1 MFDEVRLSGS
11 NHNKATHPLIWFD
24 HHRGSR
30 IEFSGTR
37 HVVETRQHDLNKSR
51 TLASNAG
58 YGDETC
64 IPLKFAWLM
73 AQSVLEQSRQDFCY
87 AIA

>member
-1 MFDEVRLSGS
+1 MCKNLVIFDF
-11 NHNKATHPLIWFD
+11 AY
-24 HHRGSR
+24 
-30 IEFSGTR
+30 
-37 HVVETRQHDLNKSR
+37 NKSR

>member
-1 MFDEVRLSGS
+1 MVLKTSDRHKQCFQQRRFSERLKLFICKNLVIFDF
-11 NHNKATHPLIWFD
+11 AY
-24 HHRGSR
+24 
-30 IEFSGTR
+30 
-37 HVVETRQHDLNKSR
+37 NKSR

-64 IPLKFAWLM
+64 IPLEFAWLM